1 MFVRLL
7 VVAIELYEP
16 RRQHLEVCFV
26 YLLVKLKRKI
36 FQTID
41 GLSYI
46 FAYNMVL
53 FNTWCYL
60 LWETEEEQRT
70 FINLLSKISVGRGG
84 VGAGVG
90 AGSVVLSSSRPAPY
104 VPEDLVAQAQS
115 VLQGILG
122 CSIFGTISLR

>member
-1 MFVRLL
+1 MTDLATF
-7 VVAIELYEP
+7 
-16 RRQHLEVCFV
+16 
-26 YLLVKLKRKI
+26 
-36 FQTID
+36 
-41 GLSYI
+41 S
-46 FAYNMVL
+46 AYNTVL
-53 FNTWCYL
+53 FNIWYYL

-122 CSIFGTISLR
+122 YSIFSTFRRRLI